1 MTGLYGTLPKKPLMF
16 WLFLLPLNAIS
27 DVVPESVLSDWGYEK
42 NPHEK
47 YMEDYCKVAETPV
60 SSAYQ
65 GIRGLPKSKT
75 DKDTFVHTDV
85 GKYSDYIDAML
96 EKLEKHLISLE
107 KSN

>member
-1 MTGLYGTLPKKPLMF
+1 MTGLYGTLPKKPWKAEVNLIMYYKKSRNIKNNVSPTSLISRLLMF

-75 DKDTFVHTDV
+75 DKDT
-85 GKYSDYIDAML
+85 
-96 EKLEKHLISLE
+96 
-107 KSN
+107 